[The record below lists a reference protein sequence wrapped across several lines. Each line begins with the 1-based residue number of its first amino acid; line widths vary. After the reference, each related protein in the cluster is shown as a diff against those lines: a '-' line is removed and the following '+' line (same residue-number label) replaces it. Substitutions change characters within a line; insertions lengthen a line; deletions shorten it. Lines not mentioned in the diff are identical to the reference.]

1 MSQVL
6 GVLRRAPK
14 ETVSYEAFAGL
25 DGQGMPSYDSSV
37 DVTAHVREYSGA
49 NGEQYITTADGS
61 QQRVTLTLWVEGD
74 ALLIPEEQGRI
85 TRGGR
90 SYIIMEKKSVSRLRN
105 PASLPSHVR
114 LRCRS
119 E

>member
-6 GVLRRAPK
+6 GVIRRAPK
-14 ETVSYEAFAGL
+14 EVVSYEAFDAI
-25 DGQGMPSYDSSV
+25 DGQGMPRYESAV
-37 DVTAHVREYSGA
+37 DVSAHVREYAGSD
-49 NGEQYITTADGS
+49 GEQYITTADGS
-61 QQRVTLTLWVEGD
+61 QQRVALTLWVEGD

-90 SYIIMEKKSVSRLRN
+90 SYIIMEKKTVSRLRN
-105 PASLPSHVR
+105 PASMPSHVR
-114 LRCRS
+114 LRCRV